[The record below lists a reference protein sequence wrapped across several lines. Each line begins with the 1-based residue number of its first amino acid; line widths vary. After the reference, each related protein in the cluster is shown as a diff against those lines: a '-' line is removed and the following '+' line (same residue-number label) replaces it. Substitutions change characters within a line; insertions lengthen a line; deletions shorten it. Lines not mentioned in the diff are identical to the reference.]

1 MRLTR
6 CDVVVP
12 FRLPVA
18 RILLFRRQEV
28 QCSKLTARKYL
39 KAPWSM
45 PLGVE
50 SEDGDWFGVV
60 VEFDEDDDSL
70 VIVKS
75 EDDDEEYEVEWD
87 SLFMPDDD

>member
-1 MRLTR
+1 MIDEDFDDEDEEFDDDDDYDDDDEEGIDIGTR
-6 CDVVVP
+6 V
-12 FRLPVA
+12 
-18 RILLFRRQEV
+18 
-28 QCSKLTARKYL
+28 
-39 KAPWSM
+39 
-45 PLGVE
+45 GVE

-87 SLFMPDDD
+87 SLFMPEDD